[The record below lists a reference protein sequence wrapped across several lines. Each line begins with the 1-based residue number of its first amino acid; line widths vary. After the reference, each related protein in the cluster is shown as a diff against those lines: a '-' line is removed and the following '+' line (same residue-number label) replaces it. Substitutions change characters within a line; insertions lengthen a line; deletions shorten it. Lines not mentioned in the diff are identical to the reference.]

1 MIVIEMLL
9 NSDIQTKNC
18 SNDFTLSKRKINVIM
33 YIIEFVLKLNHF
45 IWTKF
50 Q

>member
-1 MIVIEMLL
+1 MLHFQKEL
-9 NSDIQTKNC
+9 N
-18 SNDFTLSKRKINVIM
+18 LIM
-33 YIIEFVLKLNHF
+33 YIIEIKKKLKLNHF